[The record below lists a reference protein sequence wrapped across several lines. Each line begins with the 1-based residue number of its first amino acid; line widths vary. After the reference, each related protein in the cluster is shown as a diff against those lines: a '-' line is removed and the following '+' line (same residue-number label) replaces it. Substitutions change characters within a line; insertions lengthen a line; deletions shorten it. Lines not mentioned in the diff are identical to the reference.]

1 MSLDKEQSAG
11 LLIFVGA
18 CRLML
23 SGNGLPGTQAAG
35 RLRRFLRRVALGF
48 VGLWRKGFL
57 ALFFFLFQFER
68 SFVLFLQGFLQ
79 G

>member
-1 MSLDKEQSAG
+1 
-11 LLIFVGA
+11 
-18 CRLML
+18 ML
-23 SGNGLPGTQAAG
+23 SGNGLAGPQAAG
-35 RLRRFLRRVALGF
+35 RLRRFLRRLA
-48 VGLWRKGFL
+48 VGLLGRLRKGFL

>member
-1 MSLDKEQSAG
+1 
-11 LLIFVGA
+11 
-18 CRLML
+18 ML
-23 SGNGLPGTQAAG
+23 SGNGLAGTQAAG
-35 RLRRFLRRVALGF
+35 RLRRFLRRLAGGL
-48 VGLWRKGFL
+48 VGRLRKGFL